1 MSDSKDVA
9 VAFGCYAFR
18 GCLVLGLFFVALIC
32 WNAAR
37 AQTAVEFQVQCKD
50 GKCLIAEKDLER
62 LLESNDRAV
71 LEVVKLR
78 KSWGG
83 VRV

>member
-37 AQTAVEFQVQCKD
+37 AQTAEELDVACKD
-50 GKCLIAEKDLER
+50 GKCVIAEKDLAR
-62 LLESNDRAV
+62 ILESNNKAV
-71 LEVVKLR
+71 LEVVRLR
-78 KSWGG
+78 KTCGG
-83 VRV
+83 VRI